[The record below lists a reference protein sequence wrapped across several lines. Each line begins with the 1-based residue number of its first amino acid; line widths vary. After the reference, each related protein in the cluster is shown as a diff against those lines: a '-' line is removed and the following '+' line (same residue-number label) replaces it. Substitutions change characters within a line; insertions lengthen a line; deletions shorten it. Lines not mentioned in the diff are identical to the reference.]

1 VVEETKNRMSRH
13 DIYYWKCDRP
23 AAFHGTGPRPR
34 ADEVS
39 EEEIR
44 FALEDHF
51 HPETLTLSPA
61 AGQGNHLTWNAE
73 IDGASMFLRI
83 ENGPEGDGYLEME
96 SVILGEVAKTGVP
109 VPRVLG
115 CDASRTR
122 VPFAWQALECIP
134 FPDLNQWQ
142 KAGTLDADAVAFAIG
157 ESVAKWQGICPVGI
171 CPVGFGPFNLDAW
184 REGRG
189 LRGWHGGS
197 ADYFRLRLEDHLA
210 ALVTGGFLDHAQ
222 RAEIVAAIDEHS
234 SLLEIG
240 QGCLVHKDLALW
252 NVLGPRDR
260 VAAFIDFDDAI
271 SGDSMDDLSLL
282 ACFHDAGFLQQAF
295 AGYASKREFPA
306 DHLRRFW
313 LHLLRNI
320 IVKAVI
326 RLGAGYFNRDSGFFL
341 IGSGASG
348 VDLRRFTE
356 DRLALALRG
365 LREDAPLTFL
375 DKIAN
380 RT

>member
-1 VVEETKNRMSRH
+1 MSRR

-39 EEEIR
+39 EAAIR

-73 IDGASMFLRI
+73 IDGAPVFLRI

-96 SVILGEVAKTGVP
+96 SAILGEVANTGVP

-122 VPFAWQALECIP
+122 VAFAWQALECIP

-157 ESVAKWQGICPVGI
+157 ENVARWQEISPA
-171 CPVGFGPFNLDAW
+171 GFGPYNLNAW

-189 LRGWHGGS
+189 LCGWHGEYSG
-197 ADYFRLRLEDHLA
+197 YFRLRLEDHLA
-210 ALVTGGFLDHAQ
+210 ALVSGGFLDNAQ
-222 RAEIVAAIDEHS
+222 RAEIVATIDEHS

-240 QGCLVHKDLALW
+240 RGCLVHKDLALW

-271 SGDSMDDLSLL
+271 SGDPMDDLSLL
-282 ACFHDAGFLQQAF
+282 ACFHDAPFLERAF
-295 AGYASKREFPA
+295 AGYASQREFPS

-348 VDLRRFTE
+348 ADLRRFTE

-365 LREDAPLTFL
+365 LRENAPLNLL
-375 DKIAN
+375 DQTADRI
-380 RT
+380 

>member
-1 VVEETKNRMSRH
+1 MSRR

-39 EEEIR
+39 EDAIR
-44 FALEDHF
+44 FALEGHF

-73 IDGASMFLRI
+73 IDGAPVFLRI

-96 SVILGEVAKTGVP
+96 SAILCEVAKTGVP

-122 VPFAWQALECIP
+122 VPFAWQALERIP
-134 FPDLNQWQ
+134 FSDLNHWQ
-142 KAGTLDADAVAFAIG
+142 KAGALDADAIAFVIG
-157 ESVAKWQGICPVGI
+157 ENVAKWQGISPA
-171 CPVGFGPFNLDAW
+171 GFGPFNLEAW

-189 LRGWHGGS
+189 LRGWHGGY
-197 ADYFRLRLEDHLA
+197 ADYFRLRLSAHLDF
-210 ALVTGGFLDHAQ
+210 LVAGSFFTVG
-222 RAEIVAAIDEHS
+222 RADEIIKVIDENAV
-234 SLLEIG
+234 LLEIG
-240 QGCLVHKDLALW
+240 QGVLVHKDLALW
-252 NVLGPRDR
+252 NVLGPPDR
-260 VAAFIDFDDAI
+260 IAAFIDFDDAI
-271 SGDSMDDLSLL
+271 SGDPMDDLSLL
-282 ACFHDAGFLQQAF
+282 ACFHDGAFLERAVV
-295 AGYASKREFPA
+295 GYTTVRSLPDEWR
-306 DHLRRFW
+306 RRFW
-313 LHLLRNI
+313 LHLLRNM

-326 RLGAGYFNRDSGFFL
+326 RVGAGYFERDSGFFL
-341 IGSGASG
+341 IGSGTSG
-348 VDLRRFTE
+348 ADLCRFTE
-356 DRLALALRG
+356 DRLALAVRG
-365 LREDAPLTFL
+365 LREDAPLTLL